1 MLVFVEKVGTAGF
14 VGRVVGGLPS
24 LLPRSQARAASQSIG
39 SVACV
44 ADSIGGSRSRVG
56 SGAFEVLNAPNKTPE
71 PTLGSVT
78 PRATESVSEV
88 KWKNVIRSV
97 ARGAPA
103 PSVAHL

>member
-1 MLVFVEKVGTAGF
+1 MYEIAVIKKEA
-14 VGRVVGGLPS
+14 
-24 LLPRSQARAASQSIG
+24 
-39 SVACV
+39 
-44 ADSIGGSRSRVG
+44 
-56 SGAFEVLNAPNKTPE
+56 NKAPE

-78 PRATESVSEV
+78 PRATESVFEV